1 MAVDR
6 HPHAH
11 SDRPPPRHLKR
22 ETLTLDD
29 GATTTVHVARYAAGR
44 TRLRVAVL
52 RRPMPLADWCA
63 LAGVSDALVG
73 GFYVRPHGTPLGE
86 LRTGGV
92 VRRHEPFQAP
102 WSSLRA
108 CVHVAAGAVRIAARN
123 TIAADPPGDLL
134 QAGPLLVRDGA
145 CVTGDD
151 EGFSAGAGQFDSDI
165 TAGRYPR
172 AAFALCGSGELLAV
186 ACDGRGDADAG
197 LTLAELATAL
207 VALGAVSAINLD
219 GGGST
224 SLVCDGRL
232 ANVPREVHG
241 VAIAGG
247 RAVSTALVFE
257 GR

>member
-6 HPHAH
+6 HPHAQP
-11 SDRPPPRHLKR
+11 DRPPPRHLQR
-22 ETLTLDD
+22 VTLTLGD
-29 GATTTVHVARYAAGR
+29 GATTTMHVARHAPGR
-44 TRLRVAVL
+44 TRLRIAVL
-52 RRPMPLADWCA
+52 PRPMPLADWCA
-63 LAGVSDALVG
+63 RAGVSEALVG

-92 VRRHEPFQAP
+92 VRRHEPFEAP

-108 CVHVAAGAVRIAARN
+108 CVYVAAGEVRITARDA
-123 TIAADPPGDLL
+123 IDADPPGDLL

-145 CVTGDD
+145 CVRGDE

-165 TAGRYPR
+165 TTGRYPR
-172 AAFALCGSGELLAV
+172 AALGLCGSGELLAV
-186 ACDGRGDADAG
+186 ACDGRSDTDAG
-197 LTLAELATAL
+197 LTLTELAEAL

-247 RAVSTALVFE
+247 RAVSTALVFD